1 MAIPKHEGL
10 GRAKLGL
17 LLLLLG
23 MPAMALAEDHLHFR
37 VVGVPAHL
45 RELLNKALP
54 PVRYD
59 GKSTRRDELLLSE
72 DLRLKSALEA
82 YGYYSATWTRREIA
96 LGGGSYEVVYEVDS
110 GRPIVL
116 RDIDLQLKGAAAE
129 DGAFKKHWTEFP
141 LKNGAVLNQVLYEEW
156 KDKSLELLH
165 ARGYVQAQYQRHE
178 ILMDRDEYWADIYL
192 WLNSGERFKVGDIR
206 IEGAENYPRWFITRY
221 LSFAPGDWYSPE
233 ALAVSQSNL
242 RDADR
247 FSAVSVT
254 GLTKAAADGKVPIA
268 VRLKSL
274 PTQHFKVGVGYS
286 TDIGIN
292 GVLGYDNYDM
302 FDAAQHLRINA
313 TVAQKTRNL
322 GFAYTWPVG
331 KTLGSE
337 YVANAAFQNEVL
349 NVYTNNALTA
359 NIGRQWTLGRGANPN
374 RTETVRVLMN
384 LEQANYTVAS
394 QSNNSHYIYPSI
406 NFALSD
412 YDNILRPISG
422 YSLSATVEGSSKV
435 LGSTTNFLRFSAR
448 GQWDT
453 RLAPEWAAGLRA
465 RLGALQLSGPIS
477 DLPPNLRFFAGGQN
491 SLPGYGYLSQGP
503 RAANGQVEGGRYLA
517 VVGANLQRF
526 ITKDIAIVAF
536 YDAGNAFDSPSD
548 FRVLQDVGLGV
559 RWFSPVGPIRFELA
573 HPLVNPK
580 APAIRIAFSVGFGL

>member
-1 MAIPKHEGL
+1 MATRKHDSL
-10 GRAKLGL
+10 GRARLGL

-23 MPAMALAEDHLHFR
+23 FSATASADDRLHFR
-37 VVGVPAHL
+37 VIGVDAHL

-54 PVRYD
+54 AIPYD
-59 GKSTRRDELLLSE
+59 GKGARREELLLSE

-82 YGYYSATWTRREIA
+82 YGYYAATWTRREIA
-96 LGGGSYEVVYEVDS
+96 LEGDSYEVVYDVHA

-116 RDIDLQLKGAAAE
+116 RDIDLRLQGPAAE
-129 DGAFKKHWTEFP
+129 DPAFKKRWNEFP
-141 LKNGAVLNQVLYEEW
+141 LKRGAVLDQVLYEEW

-178 ILMDRDEYWADIYL
+178 ILMDRDAYWADIYL

-206 IEGAENYPRWFITRY
+206 IEGADRYPRWFITRY
-221 LSFAPGDWYSPE
+221 LSIAPGDWYSPE

-242 RDADR
+242 RNADR

-254 GLTKAAADGKVPIA
+254 GLTKEAANGKVPIA

-274 PTQHFKVGVGYS
+274 PAQHFKVGVGYS
-286 TDIGIN
+286 TDIGVN

-302 FDAAQHLRINA
+302 FDAAQHLKIDA
-313 TVAQKTRNL
+313 TVAQKTRNI

-337 YVANAAFQNEVL
+337 YLANAAFQNEVL

-359 NIGRQWTLGRGANPN
+359 NIGRQWTIGHGANPN
-374 RTETVRVLMN
+374 RTETVRILMN

-422 YSLSATVEGSSKV
+422 YSLTATVEGSSKV

-448 GQWDT
+448 GRWDT
-453 RLAPEWAAGLRA
+453 RLAPLWAAGLRA
-465 RLGALQLSGPIS
+465 RIGALQVSGPIG
-477 DLPPNLRFFAGGQN
+477 DLPPNLRFFAGGQD
-491 SLPGYGYLSQGP
+491 SLPGYAYLSQGP
-503 RAANGQVEGGRYLA
+503 RAGNGQVEGGRYLA

-526 ITKDIAIVAF
+526 ITKDIAIIAF
-536 YDAGNAFDSPSD
+536 YDAGNAFDSPAD

-559 RWFSPVGPIRFELA
+559 RWFSPVGPIRLELA

-580 APAIRIAFSVGFGL
+580 APAVRIAFSVGFGL

>member
-1 MAIPKHEGL
+1 MARPKNECL
-10 GRAKLGL
+10 GAAKWGL
-17 LLLLLG
+17 LLLLFAI
-23 MPAMALAEDHLHFR
+23 PALARAEDHLHFR
-37 VVGVPAHL
+37 VIGVADHL

-54 PVRYD
+54 AIPYD
-59 GKSTRRDELLLSE
+59 GKNARREELLLSE

-82 YGYYSATWTRREIA
+82 YGYYAATWTRREIP
-96 LGGGSYEVVYEVDS
+96 LEGGSYEIIYDIHA

-116 RDIDLQLKGAAAE
+116 REVDLRLQGPAAA
-129 DGAFKKHWTEFP
+129 DPAFERRWKEFP
-141 LKNGAVLNQVLYEEW
+141 LKKGDVLDQVLYEEW
-156 KDKSLELLH
+156 KGHALESLH
-165 ARGYVQAQYQRHE
+165 ARGYVQARYQRHE

-192 WLNSGERFKVGDIR
+192 WLNSGERFKVGNIR
-206 IEGAENYPRWFITRY
+206 IEGADNYPRWFITRY
-221 LSFAPGDWYSPE
+221 LSIRPGDWYSPE
-233 ALAVSQSNL
+233 ALALSQSNL
-242 RDADR
+242 RNADR

-254 GLTKAAADGKVPIA
+254 GLTEEAADGKVPIA

-274 PTQHFKVGVGYS
+274 PTQHFKAGIGYS
-286 TDIGIN
+286 TDIGVN

-302 FDAAQHLRINA
+302 FDAAQHLKIDA

-349 NVYTNNALTA
+349 KVYTNNALTA

-374 RTETVRVLMN
+374 RTETVRILMS

-406 NFALSD
+406 HFALSD

-435 LGSTTNFLRFSAR
+435 LGSTTNFLRFSGRAR
-448 GQWDT
+448 WDT
-453 RLAPEWAAGLRA
+453 RLAAQWAAGLRA
-465 RLGALQLSGPIS
+465 RLGALQLSGPIN

-503 RAANGQVEGGRYLA
+503 RAANGEVEGGRFLA

-526 ITKDIAIVAF
+526 VSKDIAIVAF

-559 RWFSPVGPIRFELA
+559 RWFSPVGPIHFELA